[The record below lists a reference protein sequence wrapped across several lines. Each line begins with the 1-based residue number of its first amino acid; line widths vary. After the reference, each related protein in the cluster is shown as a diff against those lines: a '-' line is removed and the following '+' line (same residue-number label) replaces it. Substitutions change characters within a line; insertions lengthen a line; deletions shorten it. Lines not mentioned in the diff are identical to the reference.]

1 MVKKMAKFN
10 LERRKICQQNLE
22 IIADLIEACA
32 GVNRDVTAER
42 LMLVE
47 AQDLLKKQEYSEV
60 ETRIN
65 KMNGVL
71 QHKTKITIIRE
82 SVTALTTFRSY
93 CEIAIKLGVLDEA
106 NRNELESLVGERSLV
121 FSLEDWKDL
130 HTRCNEGISSVRTV
144 LENEYSRR
152 FKEILDAVR
161 IGADLEMDMMD
172 VDILLELAQG
182 ELDRGEMLTCY
193 DFLSQAMAVNKNVL
207 QIFIKYASEL
217 RAAQDKLDEFKGY
230 DSKMDISQLEQL
242 VTLSQE
248 TAKRGDYAGA
258 LDVATSL
265 TNHIQKL
272 KLSTNARERMMNL
285 RLRILD
291 LKDICPDHFDKRK
304 IFSDL
309 DEAITRAKIEY
320 NSEEYPRAIDVL
332 DSIKEE
338 MEKVDRYVRRE
349 YCISLL
355 NRCKNLMKDADP
367 KVGMDSAK
375 AVRIQEIMDYAS
387 ELFNAERYGEA
398 SMKAEQCYEKI
409 RSILKHDGKN
419 SYDKRRERIGELLG
433 GLRLHKLDTP
443 ELTDMYERFKKY
455 GDEGEF
461 TKCGPLINEIEEKIH
476 VRYRNFIN
484 KKLENIKEIV
494 EMSPS
499 LGDEVDDITSGLI
512 IVQENFDNRN
522 YERSLEILDK
532 VAEKVEIRKA
542 EVSTIRDGLNKR
554 LNKAGETLAEMTRR
568 GEDVEGL
575 FKAMDKIERLIAS
588 GDLVNARRVGDKL
601 EAAIYGIIDNL
612 FLNIDV
618 LKGEIEELGVE
629 GPGLFDNL
637 VAGKRALAKEQFFIA
652 YTIAMDIKAAIK
664 ELEKKLSEIPVGG
677 DKARDDIPEEPP
689 EPVDD
694 IEEIPKEEAL
704 VPLGSMFGEGT
715 VSSSEE
721 LLDIS
726 KETAVLKAGKYKSGA
741 EAEIPEKPDIVERAA
756 RAKDLLDLLTERGQD
771 ISFLEREVELAM
783 GYVERDNW
791 SMADKH
797 LQRCIEK
804 AETLVNESEGALS
817 IGDVQSNINDL
828 YTEIKQYELQG
839 IILKEVRE
847 ELDRAD
853 SFSHSGD
860 AGNANTSF
868 AESKKKLDTR
878 VALYQ
883 KLVEQ
888 ISHIQAKLSELVR
901 DNVEVGIVHSLF
913 DNIKNL
919 TRKGEYEKALD
930 VCEQCSDE
938 LKRRESYGKGS
949 SEELAPVEMPFGP
962 VFGPSMFGDLPET
975 AEPGM
980 TCSGCGRTLEKPDNP
995 FLTSTRCPSCYT
1007 ENPF

>member
-1 MVKKMAKFN
+1 MAKFN
-10 LERRKICQQNLE
+10 LERRKKCQQNLE

-32 GVNRDVTAER
+32 GVNRDVSAER
-42 LMLVE
+42 RMLGE

-60 ETRIN
+60 ENRIS
-65 KMNGVL
+65 KMNEVL
-71 QHKTKITIIRE
+71 RHKTKITIIRK
-82 SVTALTTFRSY
+82 SVTALSRFRSY
-93 CEIAIKLGVLDEA
+93 CDIAKKLGVLNEV
-106 NRNELESLVGERSLV
+106 NREKLESLVGERSLV
-121 FSLEDWKDL
+121 FSLEDWEDL
-130 HTRCNEGISSVRTV
+130 HTHCNEGISSVGKI
-144 LENEYSRR
+144 LENEYTRR
-152 FKEILDAVR
+152 FGEIIDAVR
-161 IGADLEMDMMD
+161 MGEDLDMDMMD

-182 ELDRGEMLTCY
+182 ELDGGEMLTCY
-193 DFLSQAMAVNKNVL
+193 DFLAQAMAVNKNVL

-217 RAAQDKLDEFKGY
+217 RAARDKLDEFKGH

-272 KLSTNARERMMNL
+272 NLSTSARERILNL

-304 IFSDL
+304 IFFDL

-320 NSEEYPRAIDVL
+320 NSEEYPNALDVL

-355 NRCKNLMKDADP
+355 NRCKNLMKDADH

-375 AVRIQEIMDYAS
+375 TVRIQEIMDYAS

-398 SMKAEQCYEKI
+398 CMKAEQCYEKI
-409 RSILKHDGKN
+409 RSILKHDGRR
-419 SYDKRRERIGELLG
+419 SYDERRERIDELLG

-443 ELTDMYERFKKY
+443 ELTEMYERFKNY
-455 GDEGEF
+455 GKEGEF
-461 TKCGPLINEIEEKIH
+461 QKCGSLITGIEEKIH

-484 KKLENIKEIV
+484 KKLENIKDIV

-522 YERSLEILDK
+522 YERSLEILDR
-532 VAEKVEIRKA
+532 VAEKVEVRKA
-542 EVSTIRDGLNKR
+542 EVTTIRDALNKK
-554 LNKAGETLAEMTRR
+554 LAKAGDTLAEMTRR

-575 FKAMDKIERLIAS
+575 FKAMDKIERLIQT

-637 VAGKRALAKEQFFIA
+637 VGGKRALAKEQFFIA

-677 DKARDDIPEEPP
+677 EKARDDDPAAPP
-689 EPVDD
+689 EPMVAD
-694 IEEIPKEEAL
+694 EIPKEEAL
-704 VPLGSMFGEGT
+704 VPLGGVVGDGT
-715 VSSSEE
+715 VNPSEE

-726 KETAVLKAGKYKSGA
+726 KEPAVLKAGKYKGTV
-741 EAEIPEKPDIVERAA
+741 EGEIPEKPDIVERAA
-756 RAKDLLDLLTERGQD
+756 RAKELLDLLTERGQD

-804 AETLVNESEGALS
+804 AEGLVNEVEG
-817 IGDVQSNINDL
+817 IGVEELQSNIKDL
-828 YTEIKQYELQG
+828 YIEINRYELQG
-839 IILKEVRE
+839 MVLKEARD

-853 SFSHSGD
+853 AFVRG
-860 AGNANTSF
+860 GNVRNANSSF
-868 AESKKKLDTR
+868 TESKVRLDER

-883 KLVEQ
+883 KLVEE
-888 ISHIQAKLSELVR
+888 ISQIQAKLSDLAR
-901 DNVEVGIVHSLF
+901 DNIEVGIVHSLF
-913 DNIKNL
+913 NNIKNL
-919 TRKGEYEKALD
+919 TRNGEYEKALD
-930 VCEQCSDE
+930 VCEQYSDE
-938 LKRRESYGKGS
+938 LKRRESYGKA
-949 SEELAPVEMPFGP
+949 SEEVTPVEMPFGP
-962 VFGPSMFGDLPET
+962 VFGPSMFGDLPES
-975 AEPGM
+975 AEPGL
-980 TCSGCGRTLEKPDNP
+980 TCSGCNRMLEKPDNP
-995 FLTSTRCPSCYT
+995 FQTSIRCPSCYT
-1007 ENPF
+1007 ENLF

>member
-1 MVKKMAKFN
+1 MAKFN

-32 GVNRDVTAER
+32 GVNRDVSAER
-42 LMLVE
+42 RMLAE
-47 AQDLLKKQEYSEV
+47 AHELLKTQEYSEA
-60 ETRIN
+60 ERRIS
-65 KMNGVL
+65 KMNEVL

-82 SVTALTTFRSY
+82 SVTALSRFRSY
-93 CEIAIKLGVLDEA
+93 CEIAKKLGILDEG
-106 NRNELESLVGERSLV
+106 NREKLESLVGERNLV

-130 HTRCNEGISSVRTV
+130 HTRCNEGISSVEKA
-144 LENEYSRR
+144 LENEYTRR
-152 FKEILDAVR
+152 FGEILDAVR
-161 IGADLEMDMMD
+161 MGKELDMDMMD

-193 DFLSQAMAVNKNVL
+193 DFLAQAMAVNKNVL

-217 RAAQDKLDEFKGY
+217 RAARDKLDEFKGY
-230 DSKMDISQLEQL
+230 DTKMDISQLEQL

-265 TNHIQKL
+265 TNHIRKL
-272 KLSTNARERMMNL
+272 NLSTNARERIMNL

-304 IFSDL
+304 IFYDI

-320 NSEEYPRAIDVL
+320 NSEEFPKAIDVL
-332 DSIKEE
+332 DSINEE

-375 AVRIQEIMDYAS
+375 TVRIQEIMDYAS

-409 RSILKHDGKN
+409 RSILKHDGKRD
-419 SYDKRRERIGELLG
+419 YDDRRERIDELLG

-455 GDEGEF
+455 GEEGEYQ
-461 TKCGPLINEIEEKIH
+461 KCGSLITGIEEKIH

-484 KKLENIKEIV
+484 RKLENIKDIV

-522 YERSLEILDK
+522 YEKSLEILDT

-542 EVSTIRDGLNKR
+542 EVTTIRDGLNKR
-554 LNKAGETLAEMTRR
+554 LAKVGDTLAEMTRR

-575 FKAMDKIERLIAS
+575 FKAMDKIERLITS
-588 GDLVNARRVGDKL
+588 GDLVNARRVEDKL

-618 LKGEIEELGVE
+618 LKGEIEELGVQ

-637 VAGKRALAKEQFFIA
+637 VAGKRSLAKEQFFLA
-652 YTIAMDIKAAIK
+652 YTVAMDIKTAIR
-664 ELEKKLSEIPVGG
+664 ELEKKLSEATAGG
-677 DKARDDIPEEPP
+677 DKEEEGEDDEPP
-689 EPVDD
+689 EPMDD
-694 IEEIPKEEAL
+694 ADEIPREEAL
-704 VPLGSMFGEGT
+704 VPLGGLVGDGT
-715 VSSSEE
+715 VKSSEE

-726 KETAVLKAGKYKSGA
+726 KEPVVLKAGKHADGKTEKKPG
-741 EAEIPEKPDIVERAA
+741 KPDIVERAA
-756 RAKDLLDLLTERGQD
+756 RAKELLDRLTERGQD
-771 ISFLEREVELAM
+771 IGFLEREVELAM

-804 AETLVNESEGALS
+804 AEGLLEEGEGVANIGELQSDINELYAE
-817 IGDVQSNINDL
+817 INR
-828 YTEIKQYELQG
+828 YELQG
-839 IILKEVRE
+839 MALGEVRD

-853 SFSHSGD
+853 SFVRGGD
-860 AGNANTSF
+860 ARNARLSF
-868 AESKKKLDTR
+868 VNSKRKLDER
-878 VALYQ
+878 VALYS
-883 KLVEQ
+883 KLVEE

-901 DNVEVGIVHSLF
+901 DNIEVGIVHSLF

-938 LKRRESYGKGS
+938 LQRRESYGKS
-949 SEELAPVEMPFGP
+949 SGEAGAVEMPFGP
-962 VFGPSMFGDLPET
+962 VFGASMFGDLPEN
-975 AEPGM
+975 AEAAM
-980 TCSGCGRTLEKPDNP
+980 TCSGCGRVLEKPDNP
-995 FLTSTRCPSCYT
+995 FLSSIRCPSCYT
-1007 ENPF
+1007 ENLY

>member
-1 MVKKMAKFN
+1 MK
-10 LERRKICQQNLE
+10 E
-22 IIADLIEACA
+22 
-32 GVNRDVTAER
+32 
-42 LMLVE
+42 
-47 AQDLLKKQEYSEV
+47 
-60 ETRIN
+60 
-65 KMNGVL
+65 VL

-82 SVTALTTFRSY
+82 SVTALSRYRSY
-93 CEIAIKLGVLDEA
+93 CEVAKKLDVLDDL
-106 NRNELESLVGERSLV
+106 NRENLDSLLGERSLV

-130 HTRCNEGISSVRTV
+130 HNRCNEGISSVGKA
-144 LENEYSRR
+144 LESEYTHR
-152 FKEILDAVR
+152 FGVILDAIR
-161 IGADLEMDMMD
+161 MGENLEMDMMD

-193 DFLSQAMAVNKNVL
+193 DFLAQAMAVNKNVL

-217 RAAQDKLDEFKGY
+217 RSARDKLAEFKGY
-230 DSKMDISQLEQL
+230 DTKMDISQLEQL
-242 VTLSQE
+242 VTLSQD

-272 KLSTNARERMMNL
+272 TLSTSARDRILNL

-304 IFSDL
+304 IFSEL
-309 DEAITRAKIEY
+309 DEAITKAKVEY
-320 NSEEYPRAIDVL
+320 NSEEFASALEVL
-332 DSIKEE
+332 DSVKEE
-338 MEKVDRYVRRE
+338 MEKVDSYVRRE

-355 NRCKNLMKDADP
+355 KRCKNLMKDVDR

-375 AVRIQEIMDYAS
+375 TVRLQEIMDYAS

-409 RSILKHDGKN
+409 RSILKHDGKR
-419 SYDKRRERIGELLG
+419 SYDGRRDRIDELLG

-443 ELTDMYERFKKY
+443 ELDEMYERFKKH
-455 GDEGEF
+455 GEEGEYQ
-461 TKCGPLINEIEEKIH
+461 KCGPLITGIEEKIH

-484 KKLENIKEIV
+484 KKLENIKDIV
-494 EMSPS
+494 ELSPN

-512 IVQENFDNRN
+512 IVQENFDDRN
-522 YERSLEILDK
+522 YERSLEILDQ
-532 VAEKVEIRKA
+532 VAEKVETRKA

-554 LNKAGETLAEMTRR
+554 LAKAGDTLGEMTRR

-575 FKAMDKIERLIAS
+575 FKAMDKIERLIQS
-588 GDLVNARRVGDKL
+588 NDLVKARRVGDKL

-637 VAGKRALAKEQFFIA
+637 VAGKRALAKEQFFLA
-652 YTIAMDIKAAIK
+652 YSIAMDIKTAIK
-664 ELEKKLSEIPVGG
+664 ELEKKLSDLPGGGEITRE
-677 DKARDDIPEEPP
+677 DTAAEPP
-689 EPVDD
+689 APMDDVD
-694 IEEIPKEEAL
+694 EIPKEAAL
-704 VPLGSMFGEGT
+704 VPLGHLGGDGT
-715 VSSSEE
+715 VKSTEE
-721 LLDIS
+721 LLDLS
-726 KETAVLKAGKYKSGA
+726 KELTVLNAGKYVGDADGGK
-741 EAEIPEKPDIVERAA
+741 PEKPDIVETAA
-756 RAKDLLDLLTERGQD
+756 RAKELLDLLTERGMD

-804 AETLVNESEGALS
+804 AEGLLKEAEGAVS
-817 IGDVQSNINDL
+817 PGEVQMKIN
-828 YTEIKQYELQG
+828 EIYAEINRYELQG
-839 IILKEVRE
+839 MDLIEVRH
-847 ELDRAD
+847 ELDLAD
-853 SFSHSGD
+853 SFVVSGD
-860 AGNANTSF
+860 TKNANRSCV
-868 AESKKKLDTR
+868 ESKTKLDER
-878 VALYQ
+878 VALYH
-883 KLVEQ
+883 KLVEE

-901 DNVEVGIVHSLF
+901 DNIEVGIVHSLF

-938 LKRRESYGKGS
+938 LNRRESYGKGAA
-949 SEELAPVEMPFGP
+949 EEAPIEMPFGP
-962 VFGPSMFGDLPET
+962 VFGPSMFGDLPDSN
-975 AEPGM
+975 EPTL
-980 TCSGCGRTLEKPDNP
+980 TCSGCGRILENPGNP
-995 FLTSTRCPSCYT
+995 FLSSVRCPSCYT